1 MNKKIL
7 SETCLF
13 EGEVEM
19 PKHYEI
25 DRYQI
30 KSQILHSQL
39 HQKTISSNPYH
50 YAFVDYEVPTSK
62 TLNLLRDYMGEN
74 LFLDTKIRISP
85 RLSFGNVLEP
95 KQQSF
100 LRNSIDPVNIKESPD
115 YIMIYGIDVDKN
127 SSVIVET
134 KDKRGVEQ
142 LSPFKIQNN
151 HFLLFPSYLKF
162 FINENNSHQTN
173 VFLTTTY
180 VII

>member
-1 MNKKIL
+1 MKKNIL
-7 SETCLF
+7 LETHLF

-30 KSQILHSQL
+30 KSEILHSQL

-50 YAFVDYEVPTSK
+50 YAFVDYEVPT
-62 TLNLLRDYMGEN
+62 
-74 LFLDTKIRISP
+74 
-85 RLSFGNVLEP
+85 
-95 KQQSF
+95 
-100 LRNSIDPVNIKESPD
+100 PD